1 MIKRT
6 ELVSDNT
13 IGALVNLYPLDVG
26 GDRCMYSASL
36 FIVIKRLRIRAD
48 AEDKANKMALSG

>member
-6 ELVSDNT
+6 EFVSDNT

-36 FIVIKRLRIRAD
+36 FIVITRLAGTPSMSRC
-48 AEDKANKMALSG
+48 